1 MAGYIGSKASVTQ
14 VDGYNRTE
22 ADAEFVNDPNEVI
35 TVSGSNVGIGTDN
48 PAQLLHLSKSGI
60 ARMRIED
67 TDAAGGYAD
76 LEVNGSAFFI
86 DSHDEDGTEG
96 RVVFRTAGTETMRI
110 DDSGNVGIGK
120 TNPATPLDVNGT
132 VTASQ
137 FVGGG
142 AIILANNQTDG
153 TNYTTTSTSYQT
165 ASRFQITPSSSTSQ
179 LLGWFFCQM
188 RAVSGVADGD
198 LGNQARVHYRNSSG
212 SWIAVS
218 NVAANL
224 RNENGSS
231 TGLQEISATF
241 PVLLSQGHLN
251 ASGVWDVAI
260 RHFESYDSTSNI
272 DDGRLHYME
281 YEP

>member
-22 ADAEFVNDPNEVI
+22 ADAEFVQVTGDTMSGNLSFGDSDKAVFGDGSDLQI
-35 TVSGSNVGIGTDN
+35 YHDGSNSYIKEAGQGALVLQGTHMY
-48 PAQLLHLSKSGI
+48 LKS
-60 ARMRIED
+60 
-67 TDAAGGYAD
+67 TAD
-76 LEVNGSAFFI
+76 EYYLKNTADGSVEIYNNGS
-86 DSHDEDGTEG
+86 
-96 RVVFRTAGTETMRI
+96 R
-110 DDSGNVGIGK
+110 K
-120 TNPATPLDVNGT
+120 LATTSTGLDVTGT

-153 TNYTTTSTSYQT
+153 TNYTTTSAGYQT
-165 ASRFQITPSSSTSQ
+165 ATRFQITPSSSTSR

-188 RAVSGVADGD
+188 RAVSGQSDGD
-198 LGNQARVHYRNSSG
+198 LGNTARVHYLNSSG

-218 NVAANL
+218 NVVANL
-224 RNENGSS
+224 RTENGSS

-241 PVLLSQGHLN
+241 PVLLNQDHLN
-251 ASGVWDVAI
+251 PSGVWDVAI
-260 RHFESYDSTSNI
+260 RHYESYDSTSNI